1 MNIDLHAHT
10 NQSDGL
16 LAPQQLIDLAME
28 NGVDMLSITDHDTIS
43 AYALINKLPRSL
55 KLIPGIEISCSWNNR
70 TIHVLGLDVDI
81 SNQNFIKTIKDVANQ
96 RLKRGE
102 KISKALEKLGIKNS
116 LDGALKYA
124 DQNLGRPH
132 FAQYLVECGVAKS
145 SDDAFK
151 KYLGKGK
158 VGDVKF
164 EWMEIKR
171 AVELINDAGGVAVV
185 AHPLAY
191 KFTNTKLIE
200 LLEEFK
206 FFGGRGIEIISGFQ
220 TQEMT
225 DKLTN
230 CAIKYDLVGSQGSD
244 FHFSNKNYSS
254 LGKCPSISP
263 SIKPVWDLFD

>member
-70 TIHVLGLDVDI
+70 TIHVLGLDIDI
-81 SNQNFIKTIKDVANQ
+81 SNQIFIKTIKDVVDQ

-132 FAQYLVECGVAKS
+132 FAQYLVELS
-145 SDDAFK
+145 
-151 KYLGKGK
+151 
-158 VGDVKF
+158 
-164 EWMEIKR
+164 
-171 AVELINDAGGVAVV
+171 LI
-185 AHPLAY
+185 H
-191 KFTNTKLIE
+191 I
-200 LLEEFK
+200 
-206 FFGGRGIEIISGFQ
+206 
-220 TQEMT
+220 
-225 DKLTN
+225 
-230 CAIKYDLVGSQGSD
+230 
-244 FHFSNKNYSS
+244 
-254 LGKCPSISP
+254 
-263 SIKPVWDLFD
+263 